1 MVTKSEIIFH
11 DGSTLQDAY
20 NSGVT
25 VCTAATKPS
34 SPFEGQVIYVTDN
47 TVGLELEAYDGAAWQ
62 TVGSGLWESVSSKSR
77 LKTAQDIDMQ
87 GKKVYL
93 YNTGTDSTSMYIER
107 DSTSGNMIFHIPTG
121 EAVEWTVG

>member
-1 MVTKSEIIFH
+1 MSHNGDIVDFDNKKN
-11 DGSTLQDAY
+11 G
-20 NSGVT
+20 GVR

-47 TVGLELEAYDGAAWQ
+47 SAGDELEAWDGAAWQ
-62 TVGSGLWESVSSKSR
+62 TIGGEAGLWESVSSKSR

-107 DSTSGNMIFHIPTG
+107 NGTSGNMIFHIPTG

>member
-11 DGSTLQDAY
+11 DGSSLQDAY
-20 NSGVT
+20 DNGVT

-34 SPFEGQVIYVTDN
+34 SPSEGQIIYATDN
-47 TVGLELEAYDGAAWQ
+47 SAGTELEAWDGDSWE
-62 TVGSGLWESVSSKSR
+62 TIGIGLWESVSSKSR
-77 LKTAQDIDMQ
+77 LKTAEDIDMQ

-107 DSTSGNMIFHIPTG
+107 DGTSGNMIFHIPTG
-121 EAVEWTVG
+121 EAVEWQVG